1 MKYIGLDLG
10 SVTCGVSKSDT
21 APYENTTFTMNLF
34 IPYSNLNMAPG
45 WSGYLS
51 FDIVVKDSS
60 GNQLVRKNNQS
71 FSYVQSWY

>member
-1 MKYIGLDLG
+1 MFCPK
-10 SVTCGVSKSDT
+10 CGEKNIEGVKSCSKCGAT
-21 APYENTTFTMNLF
+21 
-34 IPYSNLNMAPG
+34 
-45 WSGYLS
+45 